1 MDESPQVP
9 EGHDPYG
16 EAPSPAPDYAP
27 PEKSSRRTWMIAGA
41 IGVVVLAVGGFF
53 GVKALAGGSSSTS
66 TAAQT
71 PTGAQGGAGRRGTIG
86 TLQSIDGSTLTV
98 ATFNRAAGANTQN
111 GNGAGAVDNT
121 TTVTTNGST
130 KFFKTVSGAFGDIK
144 VGDRVTAMGT
154 PDGTNT
160 VTAARITDT
169 GTMAAAAF
177 GGPGGNGNGGRR
189 FGNGNNASGNG
200 APPSSLPNGGTR
212 PDPNS
217 FANGTVKSISGTT
230 LTVADAQGA
239 TKTVNTTGSTTYS
252 VLKSVGIN
260 DLQTGQ
266 IVVIRG
272 TMNSDG
278 TVSAKNVVE
287 GVGGGFGGGRFGGRF
302 GRGGGEGNGGPDNP
316 GSDNPGNGTT
326 TQ

>member
-1 MDESPQVP
+1 MDESPQIP

-98 ATFNRAAGANTQN
+98 ATFNRGAGAT
-111 GNGAGAVDNT
+111 GGGGAGAVGNT
-121 TTVTTNGST
+121 TTVTTNSST
-130 KFFKTVSGAFGDIK
+130 KFYKTVSGAFGDIK

-160 VTAARITDT
+160 VTAARITDI
-169 GTMAAAAF
+169 GTMNAAGF
-177 GGPGGNGNGGRR
+177 GGGPGGGRR
-189 FGNGNNASGNG
+189 FANGNNNPNG

-230 LTVADAQGA
+230 LSVADNQGA
-239 TKTVNTTGSTTYS
+239 TKTVNTSGSTTYM
-252 VLKSVGIN
+252 VLKSVAIN

-266 IVVIRG
+266 IVVVRG

-278 TVSAKNVVE
+278 TVSATNVVE
-287 GVGGGFGGGRFGGRF
+287 GVTGAFGGRGGFGGRFGG
-302 GRGGGEGNGGPDNP
+302 GGNGGADNP